1 MNAPHII
8 SPCTRVGSSI
18 LHAVHLN
25 LNLRR
30 DLAKRSTLHHS
41 STCNIPNYIQILR
54 PGDITLAPRLL
65 LSVYTV
71 SQKVNFSSQSWV
83 QHKILNWT
91 NYRADPRKLVQSP
104 HVLPEQ
110 VQQESQPIYMH
121 RVYKIYRPSLH
132 ILMAS
137 GQPAFP
143 IVGEKNHSLANINI
157 RCTQFPTVR
166 E

>member
-8 SPCTRVGSSI
+8 SPCTRAGSSI
-18 LHAVHLN
+18 LHAVHLH
-25 LNLRR
+25 LLF
-30 DLAKRSTLHHS
+30 AKRFSKAVNTPPFHQ
-41 STCNIPNYIQILR
+41 IPKRTQLLR

-91 NYRADPRKLVQSP
+91 TYRADLRKLVQSP

-137 GQPAFP
+137 GQPDFP